1 MDIFH
6 EMIQKVGTN
15 GKTLYL
21 WLQEEKKI
29 LIPSKSRS
37 SMTDKKID
45 WLKNI
50 LFVKNPQYSKNFR
63 KTQK

>member
-50 LFVKNPQYSKNFR
+50 LFVKNLQYSNNFY
-63 KTQK
+63 KTPK